1 MHTSAYN
8 HAKRFYDCYNGSFPD
23 GFKVIEIGSQ
33 DVNGSLRPIFER
45 DCDYTGLD
53 FVAGKGVDIVITDP
67 YKFPLPDECAD
78 IVVSSSCFEHS
89 EMFWLTFLEVMRIL
103 KPDGLF
109 YLSAPSN
116 GVYHTYPVD
125 CWRFFPDGGKALV
138 TWAKRNNI
146 NAALLESYIGYKDAD
161 MIWNDFTAIF
171 IKDEKHI
178 DKHQKRILNVLKD
191 FYNGY
196 VYENPEI
203 MHRVY
208 WHDK

>member
-8 HAKRFYDCYNGSFPD
+8 HAKRFYDAYVSDLKEPNI
-23 GFKVIEIGSQ
+23 VEIGSQ
-33 DVNGSLRPIFER
+33 NVNGSIRPIFENAGK
-45 DCDYTGLD
+45 YTGID
-53 FVAGKGVDIVITDP
+53 FAPGEGVDIVLEDH
-67 YKFPLPDECAD
+67 YKFPLPDESVD
-78 IVVSSSCFEHS
+78 VVVSSSCFEHAS
-89 EMFWLTFLEVMRIL
+89 MFWLTFLDVMRIL

-109 YLSAPSN
+109 YLSAPAN

-125 CWRFFPDGGKALV
+125 CWRFFPDSGKALV
-138 TWAKRNNI
+138 TWAKRNGI
-146 NAALLESYIGYKDAD
+146 NAALLESYIGYKEAE

-171 IKDEKHI
+171 IKDESHI
-178 DKHQKRILNVLKD
+178 DKHKRRILSVFKD
-191 FYNGY
+191 FHNGY